1 MERLLNIKEA
11 AEILNVCE
19 MTVRRW
25 TNSGSLHCYRVGGKL
40 ERRFRKQDLQD
51 YLEKGGVR
59 TENGGEMP
67 LGIGGL
73 TVPDGSHV
81 THLSLEMPEALEVGV
96 SYLFEGLTKGET
108 VLLVALAEKTGSIVR
123 MLQERGVNP
132 EDFRKKGKLHLSEG
146 MDTPVSQAEYIAQV
160 AAVSRGRFRV
170 FGDMSW
176 AKLKGWSLESFR
188 ELEAMAGTAAVPL
201 GNLLLCQYPLESF
214 SGMAAMMAVETHDYA
229 IYKGVLMERPWSRGA
244 MTIPN

>member
-1 MERLLNIKEA
+1 MERLLNIKAA

-25 TNSGSLHCYRVGGKL
+25 TNSGSLQCYRVGGKL
-40 ERRFRKQDLQD
+40 ERRFRRQDLQD

-67 LGIGGL
+67 LGIGEL

-81 THLSLEMPEALEVGV
+81 THLSLEIPEALEVGA
-96 SYLFEGLTKGET
+96 SYLFEGLTRGET
-108 VLLVALAEKTGSIVR
+108 VLLVAPAGQTERILR
-123 MLQERGVNP
+123 MLPERGADP
-132 EDFRKKGKLHLSEG
+132 ETFRKKGKLHLSEG
-146 MDTPVSQAEYIAQV
+146 MDTPASQAEHIAQV
-160 AAVSRGRFRV
+160 AAAARGRFRV

-176 AKLKGWSLESFR
+176 TKQKGWSLERLR
-188 ELEAMAGTAAVPL
+188 ELEELAGTAAVPP
-201 GNLLLCQYPLESF
+201 GNLLLCQYPLASF
-214 SGMAAMMAVETHDYA
+214 SGVAAMMAVETHDCA
-229 IYKGVLMERPWSRGA
+229 IYKGMLMERPWSRKA

>member
-1 MERLLNIKEA
+1 MERLLNIKQA

-25 TNSGSLHCYRVGGKL
+25 TNSGSLQCYRVGGKL
-40 ERRFRKQDLQD
+40 ERRFRRQDLQD

-81 THLSLEMPEALEVGV
+81 THLSLEMPEALEVGS
-96 SYLFEGLTKGET
+96 SYVLEGLNKGET
-108 VLLVALAEKTGSIVR
+108 VLLVALAEKTENILR
-123 MLQERGVNP
+123 ILQEQGADP
-132 EDFRKKGKLHLSEG
+132 ETFRKKGKLHLSEG
-146 MDTPVSQAEYIAQV
+146 MDTPASQAEHIAQV
-160 AAVSRGRFRV
+160 AAALRGRFRV

-176 AKLKGWSLESFR
+176 TKQKGWSLESLR
-188 ELEAMAGTAAVPL
+188 ELEEIAGTAAVPP
-201 GNLLLCQYPLESF
+201 GNLLLCQYPLASF

-229 IYKGVLMERPWSRGA
+229 IYKGMLMERPRSRKA